1 MLNSLSQ
8 TTSKVL
14 WVRGDDLR
22 RRTKAIWQGSLSK
35 CKYPDCFFFPALQT
49 SSIISQIYFLSV
61 YNIINYLLIQIAQA
75 VLGNIQA
82 LSHFYR
88 DLHSL
93 LHCTVC
99 SILLSFRIGVKLVL
113 MSFHVFQKNSG
124 KSPFCFLVWLGGQE
138 SLHRCLIDSPKRK
151 QTKCSPND
159 QTPYWQALSR
169 IWVKTEDRK
178 YY

>member
-14 WVRGDDLR
+14 WVRGEDLR

-49 SSIISQIYFLSV
+49 SSIISQIPVYFLFV

-75 VLGNIQA
+75 VLGNSQD
-82 LSHFYR
+82 LSHFYT

-113 MSFHVFQKNSG
+113 LLMSFHVFEKKTVESHRFASLFDLAVKNL
-124 KSPFCFLVWLGGQE
+124 CTAV
-138 SLHRCLIDSPKRK
+138 
-151 QTKCSPND
+151 
-159 QTPYWQALSR
+159 
-169 IWVKTEDRK
+169 
-178 YY
+178 